1 MYNRIIPDQ
10 NTLRKAYEGY
20 ALVRGLITRDI
31 ETTLEEKLKFL
42 SSRPIVKGRVKE
54 FESFYKK
61 YIQLLQ
67 KAAGPRPQDPSC
79 SQSLCITDVIGIRIV
94 CPFFE
99 DNILV
104 EKCLQANFEVV
115 EVERKGSDYSFKEFG
130 YESIHLLIK
139 IPEVLIKK
147 RGDSGLEVAEIQIRT
162 ILQDAWAEVEHEL
175 VYKAAFTPFDEP
187 MKRKLAALNASLS
200 LADTIFQE
208 VRTYQRRLNGEL
220 EKRRDSFFKKI
231 EASIDI
237 PLFTQEKPNTFPQ
250 NDRKETPGDGLS
262 LALASQDSPE
272 NNSIDELLLA
282 ALYAHN
288 EHRFTEAIILYTS
301 ILNLEPQNTIA
312 SLIYK
317 HRGMASFARSQYND
331 AIEDFTRSLAL
342 DRESYKALY
351 FRGIV
356 KTVLQQYL
364 DAIED
369 FTLSLK
375 INPYQAFCYYRRGQA
390 YYHLDDLPQ
399 ALADCEA
406 ALALEPDSEPIGRFR
421 KLLLNKLNM

>member
-1 MYNRIIPDQ
+1 M
-10 NTLRKAYEGY
+10 
-20 ALVRGLITRDI
+20 

-42 SSRPIVKGRVKE
+42 ASRPIVKGRVKE
-54 FESFYKK
+54 FESYYKK

-67 KAAGPRPQDPSC
+67 KNPSC
-79 SQSLCITDVIGIRIV
+79 SKSLYITDVIGIRIV

-99 DNILV
+99 DLALV
-104 EKCLQANFEVV
+104 EKCLKSNFEVI
-115 EVERKGSDYSFKEFG
+115 EVERKGSNYSFKEFG
-130 YESIHLLIK
+130 YESIHFLIK

-147 RGDSGLEVAEIQIRT
+147 RGDCGLEVVEIQIRT

-208 VRTYQRRLNGEL
+208 FRTYQRRLNGEL

-237 PLFTQEKPNTFPQ
+237 PLFTNEKPNKPPQ
-250 NDRKETPGDGLS
+250 NHRKETPRNGAP
-262 LALASQDSPE
+262 LAAASQG
-272 NNSIDELLLA
+272 NSIDELLLT

-288 EHRFTEAIILYTS
+288 EHRFAEAIALYTS
-301 ILNLEPQNTIA
+301 ILNMEPKNTIA

-317 HRGMASFARSQYND
+317 HRGMASFARSQYDD
-331 AIEDFTRSLAL
+331 AIGDFTRSLEL
-342 DRESYKALY
+342 DHESYRAVY

-406 ALALEPDSEPIGRFR
+406 ALALEPDSESIERFR
-421 KLLLNKLNM
+421 KLLLNKLTM